1 MKIILV
7 FLLSCA
13 SLHGCGVAFIRLNQ
27 PLSYYQEKYG
37 DPKWGLSKLRSLM
50 DRQRNRGQDS
60 AGIAIAGIENGQIYI
75 DRDFSLDI
83 LFSRFSQVE
92 AGTLLLGHLRY
103 STSGN
108 RELVQCHPI
117 LHQTDDPKRTFALAG
132 NFNLTNTKAILGG
145 NTELSDTFAILKTLA
160 ELYEGNPLAALKKAA
175 PLWDGGYVLCQ
186 LYADKRVLICRDP
199 NGIRPGFY
207 FQNDEL
213 LAVASERSALTNTFD
228 VDEKNIHPI
237 PPGHAL
243 LVSELGEFQIKPFLE
258 SAPEMNCVFERIY
271 FSTSLDSKIYKERK
285 ELGHQLAI
293 RVWNEL
299 SGDLTHTIFTYVPN
313 SSQIAFLGLIEQIDQ
328 FHREKIEKKCLENAP
343 FDEIQSLLKQKVRN
357 EMLINK
363 NQRMRTF
370 IAPDAIRR
378 QQISQLY
385 EITPNI
391 STVNDTLVV
400 VDDSIVRG
408 TTLKESLV
416 KKLIALNPKKIIIV
430 SSAPP
435 VRFPDCYGIDMSQI
449 SHFIAFQAAV
459 EIFKEKKKH
468 SPTQLF
474 QIYDCATHEELE
486 QKVAQLIMPEN
497 TSWKG
502 ELKIIYQSMEG
513 LNQAIPLSQ
522 GQWVFTGQ
530 YPTPGG
536 FKILQS
542 SFDNWIQ
549 KNDARSY

>member
-13 SLHGCGVAFIRLNQ
+13 SLHGCGIAFIRMNK

-37 DPKWGLSKLRSLM
+37 DPKWGLSKLMSMM

-60 AGIAIAGIENGQIYI
+60 AGIAIAGMENGQLYI
-75 DRDFSLDI
+75 DRDFSLDS

-108 RELVQCHPI
+108 RELSQAHPI
-117 LHQTDDPKRTFALAG
+117 LYQTDDPERTFVLAG
-132 NFNLTNTKAILGG
+132 NFNLTNTAAILGC

-160 ELYEGNPLAALKKAA
+160 ELYEGNPLVTLKRAA

-228 VDEKNIHPI
+228 IDEKNIHPI

-243 LVSELGEFQIKPFLE
+243 LVSELGEFQIQPFLE
-258 SAPEMNCVFERIY
+258 AAPEMNCVFERIY
-271 FSTSLDSKIYKERK
+271 FSKSLDSKIYRERK
-285 ELGHQLAI
+285 ELGRQLAL

-299 SGDLTHTIFTYVPN
+299 SGDLTHAIFTYVPN

-328 FHREKIEKKCLENAP
+328 LHREKIEKKCLENAP
-343 FDEIQSLLKQKVRN
+343 FHEIQSLLKQKVRN

-363 NQRMRTF
+363 NQKMRTF
-370 IAPDAIRR
+370 IAPDANRR
-378 QQISQLY
+378 QQVSQLY

-391 STVNDTLVV
+391 TTASDTLVV

-459 EIFKEKKKH
+459 EIFKEKKGH

-474 QIYDCATHEELE
+474 QIYDCSTHEELE
-486 QKVAQLIMPEN
+486 QKVAQLITPEN
-497 TSWKG
+497 TFWKG

-513 LNQAIPLSQ
+513 LNQAIPFSQ

-536 FKILQS
+536 LKILQT
-542 SFDNWIQ
+542 SFNNWLQ
-549 KNDARSY
+549 KNDTRSY